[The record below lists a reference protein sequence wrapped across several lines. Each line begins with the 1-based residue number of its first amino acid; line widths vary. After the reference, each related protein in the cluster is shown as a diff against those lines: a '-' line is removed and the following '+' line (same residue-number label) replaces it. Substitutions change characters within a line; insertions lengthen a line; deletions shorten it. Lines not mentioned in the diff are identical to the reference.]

1 MFIVIP
7 SIRAKMSK
15 SNVKNSKSMSSAFI
29 QWNILNGNG
38 NEQTLAIHTLQYRCI
53 SHNTEQK
60 TPGEGW
66 LHNLQVS
73 VQIESGRSMFKMRE
87 KVF

>member
-15 SNVKNSKSMSSAFI
+15 SNVKNSKSMNSAFI
-29 QWNILNGNG
+29 QWNILYGNG

-53 SHNTEQK
+53 SHNTGQK

-66 LHNLQVS
+66 LHNLQVP